1 MGRRSLRRVG
11 AYAVAQYVAEQKGY
25 LRMSWSWGRTF
36 GFPMVGCWE
45 VLKRWWRGSVDSLG
59 VVRLWERF
67 LSGLAVPFMPG
78 GLPWDMAGVRL
89 LYRRWRGEVWRK
101 SFVWASPWSM

>member
-1 MGRRSLRRVG
+1 VG
-11 AYAVAQYVAEQKGY
+11 AYAVAQYVAEQEGF
-25 LRMSWSWGRTF
+25 LRMSWSWGRAF

-45 VLKRWWRGSVDSLG
+45 VLKRWWGSHTGKLE

-78 GLPWDMAGVRL
+78 GIPWDMAGVRL
-89 LYRRWRGEVWRK
+89 LYWRWRGRVWHMA
-101 SFVWASPWSM
+101 SVWAAPWSV